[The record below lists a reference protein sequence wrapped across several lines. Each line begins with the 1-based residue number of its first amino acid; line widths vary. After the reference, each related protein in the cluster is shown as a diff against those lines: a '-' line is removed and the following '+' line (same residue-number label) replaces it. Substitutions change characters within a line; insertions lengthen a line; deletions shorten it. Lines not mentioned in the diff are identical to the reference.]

1 MMYSIS
7 TWGITWNVSSHVPT
21 KLQMLRNFVDTEII
35 LYYIYKQ
42 LMQGYLRLFILYTVN
57 HLDLN
62 KKNQYKILLMMKITI
77 IIICI

>member
-1 MMYSIS
+1 
-7 TWGITWNVSSHVPT
+7 VPT

>member
-1 MMYSIS
+1 
-7 TWGITWNVSSHVPT
+7 
-21 KLQMLRNFVDTEII
+21 
-35 LYYIYKQ
+35 
-42 LMQGYLRLFILYTVN
+42 MQGYLRLFILYTVN